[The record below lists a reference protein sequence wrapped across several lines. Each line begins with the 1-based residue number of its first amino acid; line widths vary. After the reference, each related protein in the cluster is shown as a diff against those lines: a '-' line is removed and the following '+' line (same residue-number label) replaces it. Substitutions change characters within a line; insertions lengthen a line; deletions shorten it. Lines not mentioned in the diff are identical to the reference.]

1 MDPAGRMP
9 TENHPCFPLEP
20 REGGRES
27 MGSRAAA
34 ERRVA
39 RGSDCGGAAGAA
51 AKVRAARCT
60 GAAASPPSGGGG
72 RKAKAAEATR
82 QHRGGTSGVAL
93 DRPEPIRHRPS
104 SVGQRRIEPG
114 DVVVV
119 GVAADDEGVARL
131 HQERR
136 LGQWPS
142 LREGTQQLGA
152 QH

>member
-82 QHRGGTSGVAL
+82 QHRGGTSGVAASGGGAA
-93 DRPEPIRHRPS
+93 PPCRHGGERAESGRGSGEAS
-104 SVGQRRIEPG
+104 SSPG
-114 DVVVV
+114 
-119 GVAADDEGVARL
+119 RS
-131 HQERR
+131 
-136 LGQWPS
+136 P
-142 LREGTQQLGA
+142 
-152 QH
+152 